1 LKRDSAASTGD
12 TPAAKGAWPDQALV
26 DEVVRRVVEVARPER
41 IILFGS
47 AARGEAGPDSD
58 LDLLVVKSGVTSPR
72 RLAGEIHVQMFGL
85 PVSVD
90 ISVVTPEDLARF
102 GDKVGSIVRPAL
114 REGRDIYVSG
124 PTRSDRSS

>member
-1 LKRDSAASTGD
+1 MPRDPAVSPPDVASA
-12 TPAAKGAWPDQALV
+12 GAPWPDQALL
-26 DEVVRRVVEVARPER
+26 DEVIRRIVDVARPER

-47 AARGEAGPDSD
+47 AARGEASPDSD
-58 LDLLVVKSGVTSPR
+58 LDLLVVKSGVSSPR

-90 ISVVTPEDLARF
+90 VVVMTPEDLARF
-102 GDKVGSIVRPAL
+102 GDRIGSIVRPAL

-124 PTRSDRSS
+124 ATRSDRSP